1 MPALRTRASGRSTE
15 GVASVAA
22 QLMGWPDLALK
33 RTRKGL
39 SFRARGREI
48 VRMRGDHTAEL
59 LLTTPVIDRWA
70 RVLTDC
76 HRITPGT
83 DAGWVAMTI
92 EGRAD
97 AELFLSLVSV
107 AIKFSG
113 DRDDRSLS
121 RGVRWPASLRSR

>member
-1 MPALRTRASGRSTE
+1 MAVHAHTSVRSTD
-15 GVASVAA
+15 GVANVAA
-22 QLMGWPDLALK
+22 QLICWPALALK
-33 RTRKGL
+33 RTRRGL
-39 SFRARGREI
+39 GFRADGREI

-83 DAGWVAMTI
+83 DAGWVTMAI
-92 EGRAD
+92 DGRAD

-107 AIKFSG
+107 AIK
-113 DRDDRSLS
+113 
-121 RGVRWPASLRSR
+121 ASQAPR